1 MKIDRLIG
9 IVAVLQRGKKLTA
22 PYLAEK
28 FEVSRRTIN
37 RDIEDL
43 CRAGIPVVTEQGGG
57 GGISLADGF
66 ALDTTVFTR
75 SELSALIAGARSFDS
90 VTRGGEGARL
100 AFKLAGGEPEEGD
113 ISVDLASFYGG
124 SLSEKIALLRGAIAE
139 RRPVRFRY
147 YYAKGEEDKRVEP
160 YKLVFR
166 WSDWY
171 LFGFCPERDDFRLY
185 KLRRLW
191 QLAPC
196 DGVFEPREVP
206 EEKMNF
212 GSNMT
217 DAYMVTAVFDPSVK
231 YRLIEMYGPG
241 DFTERGDGMLVMTRG
256 LADREAAASWL
267 LGFGGKVT
275 VTSPP
280 ELRELLR
287 DTARAVLEKYKE

>member
-9 IVAVLQRGKKLTA
+9 IVAVLQRGRKVTA

-75 SELSALIAGARSFDS
+75 SELAALIAGARSLDS
-90 VTRGGEGARL
+90 VTRGGGGGRL
-100 AFKLAGGEPEEGD
+100 ALKLAGGEPVEGD
-113 ISVDLASFYGG
+113 ISVDLASFYGD
-124 SLSEKIALLRGAIAE
+124 SLSEKIALLRSAISE
-139 RRPVRFRY
+139 RMSVRFRY
-147 YYAKGEEDKRVEP
+147 YYAKGEEDKLVEP

-191 QLAPC
+191 QLSTC
-196 DGVFEPREVP
+196 NGVFEPREVP
-206 EEKMNF
+206 GGKLNF

-241 DFTERGDGMLVMTRG
+241 DFTERSDGMLVMTHG
-256 LADREAAASWL
+256 FADPETAASWL
-267 LGFGGKVT
+267 LGFGGRAT

-287 DTARAVLEKYKE
+287 DTARAIFEKYQ